1 MKSKNK
7 DKNVRESSSKPS
19 PKLNRKYSKWIIIGF
34 FLLLIFILF
43 YQTFFLR
50 MDFSQP
56 DAVSATYLSEGLNYH
71 LTKEHTYPLWNS
83 YLFSGMPSFATMT
96 FVKYIYIPS
105 WVLASIGKIHFP
117 GSVFMILHYLLAGL
131 GTYLLLR
138 RWSLDKLS
146 ALFGGVAFMMTP
158 YIVTMYV
165 FGHGSQMMCAAYIP
179 IILYTIVR
187 LIDKPNLWNMAFVA
201 LMIGFQLQRAH
212 VQIVYFTWMLIGAYF
227 LYTLIV
233 DWKLPDF
240 RKKLLPIVGCFAG
253 ALVLGFGLSA
263 VLYLPVA
270 NYTPFSIRGGS
281 TGGGTGLDYATQWS
295 FHPKEIATFFVPS
308 YFGFGGYTYWGKMP
322 FTDFPNY
329 MGILVLILAVFSLV
343 LKFRKTTF
351 FFAIIFMLSLF
362 ISFGKFFPVYG
373 WLYDILPYFN
383 KFRVPSMM
391 LIITQFS
398 AAVLAGF
405 GLHDL
410 MEFFKQPLSEK
421 RAKTV
426 RKIIFTL
433 SGIVGVIALYLLIF
447 QSGLRETI
455 YAKIVPN
462 PQIPAEQVGT
472 LKNIQFGMLYKDFW
486 IMTLFL
492 AAACITVYLAFMK
505 KIKGITVGVILL
517 VLSIVDLYIVDAKI
531 IQPNAH
537 PKQTIDV
544 KNDPAA
550 KFLSQDQDVFRIFP
564 VNELLSDNHWMAY
577 RLQSI
582 GGYHPAKVKLYQEFI
597 EKSQFR
603 TVGILRMMNVK
614 YLISTRRFAMPEM
627 EEVNLTTTY
636 LQNQRVPVAIYRM
649 KSFLPRAYFTQ
660 NVAVIANQDSVILQ
674 LVHPNFDPT
683 QTAFLEKPSAIQIL
697 SADSQSVKIDEWS
710 IHRMKFHT
718 FTNRPSQ
725 LVISEVY
732 YPNGWKASI
741 DGQPTEIFRTNYI
754 LRSISVPAG
763 EHEIVMKY
771 SPSDVI
777 IGLIISC
784 LSLAIVG
791 FIMIRFRK
799 ERS

>member
-1 MKSKNK
+1 
-7 DKNVRESSSKPS
+7 
-19 PKLNRKYSKWIIIGF
+19 
-34 FLLLIFILF
+34 
-43 YQTFFLR
+43 

>member
-1 MKSKNK
+1 MTKTKTIPKST
-7 DKNVRESSSKPS
+7 KPS
-19 PKLNRKYSKWIIIGF
+19 HQSLPSWIKNPYFYIIAGF
-34 FLLLIFILF
+34 VFILIVLYF
-43 YQTFFLR
+43 KVLFLDQ
-50 MDFSQP
+50 DFSQP
-56 DAVSATYLSEGLNYH
+56 DAVAASYTNEGLNYH
-71 LTKEHTYPLWNS
+71 FSKEHTYPLWNP
-83 YLFSGMPSFATMT
+83 YLFSGMPAYAAMSFNK
-96 FVKYIYIPS
+96 FVYFPGLIMNPINYFK
-105 WVLASIGKIHFP
+105 VP

-187 LIDKPNLWNMAFVA
+187 LFDKPNLWNMAFAA

-227 LYTLIV
+227 LYTVIV
-233 DWKLPDF
+233 GWKLPDF
-240 RKKLLPIVGCFAG
+240 RKNLLPIVGCFAG

-343 LKFRKTTF
+343 LKFRKTTL
-351 FFAIIFMLSLF
+351 FFAIIFVLSLF

-433 SGIVGVIALYLLIF
+433 SGIVGVIALYLLVF

-492 AAACITVYLAFMK
+492 AAACITVYLTFMK
-505 KIKGITVGVILL
+505 KINGVTAGVILL
-517 VLSIVDLYIVDAKI
+517 GLSIVDLYIVDAKI

-537 PKQTIDV
+537 PRQTINV

-660 NVAVIANQDSVILQ
+660 NIAVIANQDSVILQ
-674 LVHPNFDPT
+674 LVQPNFDPT
-683 QTAFLEKPSAIQIL
+683 QTAFLEKPPAIQTL

-718 FTNRPSQ
+718 FTNQPSQ

-771 SPSDVI
+771 SPSDVR

-784 LSLAIVG
+784 LSLVIVG